1 MENDVKDTENL
12 EQAKQKLELE
22 KQKVELEKQKQEKQD
37 KPEQEKKE
45 PESKEQEEE
54 KIKKQKRFSFIS
66 KFWGGLVAWLHSNWW
81 KALIGLA
88 IVYAIAKFFAFFGE
102 SGEEAKAHKPKK
114 LYKDVEKYLPT
125 DITKYNIDSHQAEI
139 NAALNS
145 GIKEMNG
152 VINTQID
159 GFFDLVEYNV
169 DKFLDWHYSIKGDY
183 SELALKLGEQ
193 IGKKTGLSAEDVLA
207 KKLQEKLLG
216 KDYEKRLDVLKKVL
230 SKTYASLLSQHEKFV
245 SETALKGV
253 DTDLSQNAKILD
265 TLGDEVVRKLKVNF
279 TGTIGATA
287 GLSGLAI
294 AAKLTPKLVA
304 KIGAKLGAKVG
315 AKFLAKIG
323 TAVSGSLTCGPFVP
337 VCFLGVWF
345 GSDAAINFIDEWL
358 HRDDFKKEILNNI
371 NEVKENLK
379 NSYKQQF
386 NDSFVKIS
394 QELQES
400 YKKTQVL
407 EKKTVKECIDKGCID
422 DLK

>member
-37 KPEQEKKE
+37 KLEQEKQE
-45 PESKEQEEE
+45 PESKDQEEE

-66 KFWGGLVAWLHSNWW
+66 KFWGGL
-81 KALIGLA
+81 IGLV
-88 IVYAIAKFFAFFGE
+88 IVYAILKIIAFGG
-102 SGEEAKAHKPKK
+102 SSEEAKAHKPKK
-114 LYKDVEKYLPT
+114 LYNYVVKFLPT

-139 NAALNS
+139 NATLNS

-159 GFFDLVEYNV
+159 GFFDLVEHNV

-183 SELALKLGEQ
+183 SELALKLGE
-193 IGKKTGLSAEDVLA
+193 KFGLSAEDVLA

-216 KDYEKRLDVLKKVL
+216 EDYEKRLDVLKKVL
-230 SKTYASLLSQHEKFV
+230 SKTYAGLLSQHEKFV

-253 DTDLSQNAKILD
+253 DTNLSQNAKILD

-279 TGTIGATA
+279 IGTIGATA

-315 AKFLAKIG
+315 AKFLAKFG
-323 TAVSGSLTCGPFVP
+323 TAVSGSLTCGPFAP
-337 VCFLGVWF
+337 ACFLGVWF
-345 GSDAAINFIDEWL
+345 GSDAMINYIDERL

>member
-1 MENDVKDTENL
+1 M
-12 EQAKQKLELE
+12 
-22 KQKVELEKQKQEKQD
+22 
-37 KPEQEKKE
+37 
-45 PESKEQEEE
+45 
-54 KIKKQKRFSFIS
+54 
-66 KFWGGLVAWLHSNWW
+66 
-81 KALIGLA
+81 A
-88 IVYAIAKFFAFFGE
+88 IVVIILKIIAFGG
-102 SGEEAKAHKPKK
+102 SSEEAKAHKPKK
-114 LYKDVEKYLPT
+114 LYKYVEKLLPT

-159 GFFDLVEYNV
+159 GFFDLVEHNV

-183 SELALKLGEQ
+183 SELALKLGETL
-193 IGKKTGLSAEDVLA
+193 GEKLGLSAEDVLA

-216 KDYEKRLDVLKKVL
+216 EDYEKRLDVLKKVL
-230 SKTYASLLSQHEKFV
+230 SKTYAGLLSQHEKFV

-294 AAKLTPKLVA
+294 AAKLAPKLVA
-304 KIGAKLGAKVG
+304 KIGAKLGAKLG

-323 TAVSGSLTCGPFVP
+323 TAVSGSLTCGALAPA
-337 VCFLGVWF
+337 CFLGVWF